1 MMRSSRT
8 VRFLLFALAS
18 LGVLV
23 LHEAGTLSP
32 LEQWLANPLTA
43 AQTWLEARM
52 RGVEEVLETARDLQT
67 LRQRVEELEKQNA
80 ALQIEN
86 VRLHEDLADYQA
98 ISQLLNFTR
107 ENTQL
112 QTLPAEVIGRDS
124 NTFLRSIIVNKGATN
139 GLAPGMAVVTER
151 GLVGRITAVSP
162 TSAKVM
168 LLTDPASAVNA
179 RLQTSRAD
187 GIVEGQLTPVLRMR
201 FIPQEA
207 TVQPG
212 EVVLTSGLGGNF
224 PAGLVIG
231 QVISVERRDV
241 DLFQTAEIHPTV
253 DFNRLEIVLV
263 ITNFKPTNVDIFG
276 GQQP

>member
-1 MMRSSRT
+1 MRNNRT
-8 VRFLLFALAS
+8 LQFLLFAFAS

-23 LHEAGTLSP
+23 LHEAGTLAP
-32 LEQWLANPLTA
+32 LEQWAANPLTA
-43 AQTWLEARM
+43 VQTWLEARM

-124 NTFLRSIIVNKGATN
+124 NTFLRSIILNKGATD
-139 GLAPGMAVVTER
+139 GLAPGMPVVTER
-151 GLVGRITAVSP
+151 GLVGRVTAVSP
-162 TSAKVM
+162 SSAKVM

-187 GIVEGQLTPVLRMR
+187 GIVEGQLTPSLRMR

-207 TVQPG
+207 TVQTG

-224 PAGLVIG
+224 PPGLVIG
-231 QVISVERRDV
+231 QVVSVERRDV

-263 ITNFKPTNVDIFG
+263 ITNFQPLNVDIFG
-276 GQQP
+276 DQQP

>member
-1 MMRSSRT
+1 MRNNRT
-8 VRFLLFALAS
+8 LQFLLFALAS

-23 LHEAGTLSP
+23 LHEAGTLAP
-32 LEQWLANPLTA
+32 LEQWAANPLTA
-43 AQTWLEARM
+43 VQTWLEARM
-52 RGVEEVLETARDLQT
+52 RGVEEVLGTARDLQT

-124 NTFLRSIIVNKGATN
+124 NTFLRSIIINKGATD
-139 GLAPGMAVVTER
+139 GLAPGMPVVTER
-151 GLVGRITAVSP
+151 GLVGRVTAVSP
-162 TSAKVM
+162 SSAKVM

-187 GIVEGQLTPVLRMR
+187 GIVEGQLTPTLRMR

-207 TVQPG
+207 TVQTG

>member
-1 MMRSSRT
+1 MRSNRT

-23 LHEAGTLSP
+23 LHEAGTLAP
-32 LEQWLANPLTA
+32 LEQWAANPLTL
-43 AQTWLEARM
+43 AQTWLEART
-52 RGVEEVLETARDLQT
+52 RGVEELLETARDLQT

-124 NTFLRSIIVNKGATN
+124 NNFLRSIIINKGATE

-162 TSAKVM
+162 SSAKVM

-187 GIVEGQLTPVLRMR
+187 GIVEGQLTPSLRMR
-201 FIPQEA
+201 FIPQEE
-207 TVQPG
+207 TVLPG

-224 PAGLVIG
+224 PPGLVIG
-231 QVISVERRDV
+231 QVVSVEQRDV

>member
-1 MMRSSRT
+1 MRGNRT
-8 VRFLLFALAS
+8 ARFLLFALAS
-18 LGVLV
+18 LGVLI
-23 LHEAGTLSP
+23 LHEAGTLAP
-32 LEQWLANPLTA
+32 LEQWAANPLTA
-43 AQTWLEARM
+43 VQTWLEART
-52 RGVEEVLETARDLQT
+52 RGVEELLETVRDLQT

-124 NTFLRSIIVNKGATN
+124 NNFLRSIIINKGATD
-139 GLAPGMAVVTER
+139 GLTPGMAVVTER

-162 TSAKVM
+162 SSAKVM

-187 GIVEGQLTPVLRMR
+187 GIVEGQLTPSLRMR
-201 FIPQEA
+201 FIPQEEI
-207 TVQPG
+207 VQPG

-224 PAGLVIG
+224 PPGLVIG
-231 QVISVERRDV
+231 QVVSVEQRDV